1 MIDTTQLPPEI
12 QASLADHQPIQWIPL
27 PVGPGQADMTIP
39 VQTQATPRLIE
50 PWELDRALSTPA
62 TQVYRLAQEHLAAL
76 VHGHSLSLVH
86 ASDAQT
92 LTNTLNALADSR
104 QRPRTTDPGR
114 DNRPLEHAER
124 RVR

>member
-39 VQTQATPRLIE
+39 VKTAATPRLMD
-50 PWELDRALSTPA
+50 PWVLDQSLSTPA
-62 TQVYRLAQEHLAAL
+62 TQVHRLAAEHLAVMTHADTI
-76 VHGHSLSLVH
+76 SMIH
-86 ASDAQT
+86 ASDEPT
-92 LTNTLNALADSR
+92 LDATLNALSHKR
-104 QRPRTTDPGR
+104 SQSHTTDR

-124 RVR
+124 RAR